1 MRWIPSLRRCTFMAT
16 LGLLAMAV
24 AAHAGTPPTDGWQVR
39 FDARRTGLVDQ
50 GRLVLG
56 ASSQSQEGADDF
68 DDPHPPAL
76 PSRFLDLFTE
86 HHQNDPGWATQATDP
101 QRYRAQYGAVVGA
114 QNRTY
119 TFLFEAD
126 QAGPVTLTWA
136 LFPDVDLAQHFLLLR
151 DVATG
156 ATVDMWAASSYAFTA
171 SAGRRE
177 FQMELTTGRSA
188 PPIAQSQ
195 TLNTNED
202 TALPVTLTALDPEGD
217 PLTFTVASAPTH
229 GALSGTA
236 PNLVYLPASNY
247 FGPDSFTFTARDP
260 TAESN
265 LATISIEV
273 VPVNDAPVA
282 QPQDV
287 ATDEDTPVAIT
298 LGATDVDGDAL
309 TFNVATPPAH
319 GTVSGSGANVTYAP
333 APDYSGPDRFTFRAN
348 DGAANSVAALVTITV
363 RPVNDPPVAEFTVPG
378 VDRNAATW
386 DNNVGSFFEGANIV
400 AFSSQNNTSLVPANA
415 IDDNVSSRWASAQGA
430 TTGQFLT
437 LGLPGG
443 RSHTVTAVR
452 IVNADG
458 TGGQSIKNFLVQV
471 SNTTADDAAFTT
483 VLTDAALDN
492 NRVQEFVLSSPVE
505 ARYVKLVPIDNWGST
520 CCVGVKSFEVIERGL
535 AGVPSHFVLPANAA
549 LASELGRIVS
559 FSSQGNTTSLSAAN
573 LIDGNVSSR
582 WSTLAPV
589 RTGNVVVELGKGKTY
604 LVDRVRLV
612 NAAGTNTSVRNFRV
626 DVSATTPDDAGF
638 STVVTAIALD
648 NSTLQEF
655 VFPAGPR
662 DARYVRLVA
671 VDAYGTGTSVSVNEL
686 QVVPVPTPVT
696 SYSSYQDATNRP
708 ENLLDNSSST
718 YWLTA
723 SGQVTNQFVEL
734 DLGGETLLDRVR
746 LQPSTFVTAENARDF
761 DVLVSTTT
769 DADAAFTKVLSAT
782 VANAGTLQEFLLPA
796 PARARFV
803 RLLVKNNYG
812 SATLIRLATF
822 EAVAVRSE
830 GNIVTLPAAPVDVTG
845 LESPSLIAN
854 GATVV
859 AFSSQFDVN
868 HSPANML
875 DYVAGNPWATRAPL
889 LPGPHF
895 VTIQLGGTALHNL
908 VGIKISGRVDQAFTQ
923 SVRDFEVWVSSTT
936 ADDTAFTRVLT
947 GTVVNDQ
954 SLQTFLFPGG
964 AVPARYVKYVPK
976 NNYGDPNNLSTSN
989 FEVLTTTAGGV
1000 VSATTFSAYSN
1011 RPEFVLDGSS
1021 STAAWRTRTGSVTN
1035 QSITLKLSGGTS
1047 HPLYGVSVWPEG
1059 GFGPKDY
1066 EIQVSN
1072 TTADDAAFTTV
1083 ATGVLTSTDA
1093 RREIPFNALTPAT
1106 YVRFLW
1112 KTGLSTSFIGVREL
1126 EALEPPAAG
1135 AVVLA
1140 VSSENSTSF
1149 PVQRALDIDRISTGW
1164 ITGNNLNT
1172 NQFVKILLPRAAL
1185 WVVDHVALQGR
1196 DCCADQ
1202 APRDF
1207 DVQVSTTTFD
1217 DAAFTTVLS
1226 GTLRNDFSLQH
1237 FYFPPTPARA
1247 IRLLLKNAY
1256 GSTVIGVQ
1264 TFWAF
1269 SSQLGGVNARFLDRS
1284 RAVDGALAGYDWDF
1298 GDGAHSSARDPEHL
1312 YAGPGIFNVA
1322 LTVTDAN
1329 GLTSTQTR
1337 SYQVFGAAAPDFT
1350 FSPTAAS
1357 EGANVNFTDISPDP
1371 FGIGYR
1377 EWAWGDGTANTVNT
1391 SPVGH
1396 VFADNGSY
1404 AVTLRVLNN
1413 RGLSAETT
1421 KTVTVSNVAPTV
1433 DAGPNQTVVWNQ
1445 VWAISPS
1452 VNDAGTVDRNS
1463 LVCTWDFGDGQTAQ
1477 VTACN
1482 SSNARVNH
1490 AYANPGTYTATLTVR
1505 DKENATASDF
1515 LTVTVNKRPTLLN
1528 IYAALSS
1535 TSAGAVEVAA
1545 KLVDRFDVTQAMPG
1559 QSVVFTLGTQTV
1571 PVTTNA
1577 EGIAVAVLTFAP
1589 GVVNT
1594 VTATYAGDT
1603 FYVPAADTD
1612 SFNPVSVFP
1621 ETPSLRN
1628 DQSEI
1633 VALVPSDSG
1642 RVANGGVLSTVG
1654 FAGGYA
1660 PLILVVDP
1668 LVVADATKANPL
1680 PGFDTVALNGICDIG
1695 SNQFL
1700 GNATFRNRVQ
1710 DFVVRGG
1717 KLVIWDSECQNTDYS
1732 KFFLPFTTNNPGAL
1746 GANGTLQDVEEN
1758 SLSSSDPASPAF
1770 VNVGFVST
1778 QTDAVGDA
1786 NVFLTFDPN
1795 WCVDMKA
1802 KNAVLPDFKP
1812 VHTYAVLGRG
1822 LLIYNGLDRD
1832 AMQSN
1837 ASASPNTGSFFL
1849 ARIWERELKQPWNP
1863 SGLPCD
1869 VAATQATI
1877 VLAPTSA
1884 TLDVGQTH
1892 TVTAT
1897 VTDVNGTPIRSV
1909 FVNLVV
1915 TGANPFTQQG
1925 TTNDSGV
1932 ATFTYTGTHLGNDV
1946 LVAGAGA
1953 IQSNSASAHWN
1964 AAPIA
1969 NAGDDQ
1975 LVGTGSVVVLDG
1987 SRSSDPNPGDVLTY
2001 AWRQLSGP
2009 VVTLDDPASVHPR
2022 FTPTEAGDHVFELR
2036 VSDGRLSAT
2045 DTVKITA
2052 EIRNRPPVAQDQA
2065 VATDEDVPLAIVLGA
2080 TDPDGDALTYTL
2092 LSSPTHGT
2100 LTGSAPNLT
2109 YTPAGNYNG
2118 PDGFTFKATDAL
2130 VSSNVAT
2137 VSITV
2142 RPVNDAPVADD
2153 QAVATDEDTPLPIVL
2168 AASDIDGDVLVY
2180 AILTPPQH
2188 GTLTG
2193 AGASVTYTPAA
2204 DYNGPDSFTFKV
2216 SDGSIDSNTATVAI
2230 TVRPVNDAPV
2240 AQDQS
2245 LVVYEDSRL
2254 PILLTGSDVD
2264 GDTLTYAIVMP
2275 PAHGILTG
2283 TPPRL
2288 TYSPAADY
2296 NGPDSFTFTV
2306 HDGNLLSNVATI
2318 HILVRP
2324 LNDAPDAF
2332 DQSLVLDED
2341 TTMPVVL
2348 SGSDVEGDPLTYA
2361 IVAAPL
2367 HGTLTG
2373 TGANHTYVPA
2383 ANYNGPDRVTFK
2395 VNDGQADSNVAT
2407 VTLTVRP
2414 VNDAPVASGQ
2424 VLATD
2429 EDVPLPITLAA
2440 ADLDGDALTYAVLA
2454 APAHGTLTGTGASL
2468 TYKPAANYN
2477 GPDSFTFQVND
2488 GHVDSNVATVGITVR
2503 PVNDAPVCSASRAVP
2518 DRLLWPPNHRF
2529 EPIAI
2534 QGVTDVEGNPLTIR
2548 ATAIRQDETV
2558 LGAGSGDKSP
2568 DGILAPLQLRVE
2580 RSGQGNGRVYHVTFE
2595 ATDGQGGACTATVAV
2610 CVPHD
2615 QSGTT
2620 CVDGGPRYDSTKP

>member
-1 MRWIPSLRRCTFMAT
+1 
-16 LGLLAMAV
+16 
-24 AAHAGTPPTDGWQVR
+24 
-39 FDARRTGLVDQ
+39 
-50 GRLVLG
+50 
-56 ASSQSQEGADDF
+56 
-68 DDPHPPAL
+68 
-76 PSRFLDLFTE
+76 
-86 HHQNDPGWATQATDP
+86 
-101 QRYRAQYGAVVGA
+101 
-114 QNRTY
+114 
-119 TFLFEAD
+119 
-126 QAGPVTLTWA
+126 
-136 LFPDVDLAQHFLLLR
+136 
-151 DVATG
+151 
-156 ATVDMWAASSYAFTA
+156 
-171 SAGRRE
+171 
-177 FQMELTTGRSA
+177 
-188 PPIAQSQ
+188 
-195 TLNTNED
+195 
-202 TALPVTLTALDPEGD
+202 
-217 PLTFTVASAPTH
+217 
-229 GALSGTA
+229 
-236 PNLVYLPASNY
+236 
-247 FGPDSFTFTARDP
+247 
-260 TAESN
+260 
-265 LATISIEV
+265 
-273 VPVNDAPVA
+273 
-282 QPQDV
+282 
-287 ATDEDTPVAIT
+287 
-298 LGATDVDGDAL
+298 
-309 TFNVATPPAH
+309 
-319 GTVSGSGANVTYAP
+319 
-333 APDYSGPDRFTFRAN
+333 
-348 DGAANSVAALVTITV
+348 
-363 RPVNDPPVAEFTVPG
+363 VPG

-589 RTGNVVVELGKGKTY
+589 RTGNVVIELGKGKTY

-638 STVVTAIALD
+638 STVVTAVALD

-708 ENLLDNSSST
+708 ENLLDNSNST

-830 GNIVTLPAAPVDVTG
+830 GNIVTLPAAPTDVTG

-923 SVRDFEVWVSSTT
+923 SVKDFEVWVSSTT

-1035 QSITLKLSGGTS
+1035 QSITLRLSGGTS

-1217 DAAFTTVLS
+1217 DAAFTTVFT

-1269 SSQLGGVNARFLDRS
+1269 SPQLGGVNARFLDRS

-1396 VFADNGSY
+1396 VFADNGAY
-1404 AVTLRVLNN
+1404 PVTLRVLNN

-1717 KLVIWDSECQNTDYS
+1717 KLIIWDSECQNTDYS

-1932 ATFTYTGTHLGNDV
+1932 ATFTYTGTHLGDDV

-2092 LSSPTHGT
+2092 LSSPAHGT
-2100 LTGSAPNLT
+2100 LTGTAPNLT
-2109 YTPAGNYNG
+2109 YTPAANYNG
-2118 PDGFTFKATDAL
+2118 PDGFTFKAATP
-2130 VSSNVAT
+2130 SSART
-2137 VSITV
+2137 S
-2142 RPVNDAPVADD
+2142 RP
-2153 QAVATDEDTPLPIVL
+2153 
-2168 AASDIDGDVLVY
+2168 
-2180 AILTPPQH
+2180 
-2188 GTLTG
+2188 
-2193 AGASVTYTPAA
+2193 
-2204 DYNGPDSFTFKV
+2204 
-2216 SDGSIDSNTATVAI
+2216 
-2230 TVRPVNDAPV
+2230 
-2240 AQDQS
+2240 
-2245 LVVYEDSRL
+2245 
-2254 PILLTGSDVD
+2254 
-2264 GDTLTYAIVMP
+2264 
-2275 PAHGILTG
+2275 
-2283 TPPRL
+2283 
-2288 TYSPAADY
+2288 
-2296 NGPDSFTFTV
+2296 
-2306 HDGNLLSNVATI
+2306 
-2318 HILVRP
+2318 
-2324 LNDAPDAF
+2324 
-2332 DQSLVLDED
+2332 
-2341 TTMPVVL
+2341 
-2348 SGSDVEGDPLTYA
+2348 
-2361 IVAAPL
+2361 
-2367 HGTLTG
+2367 
-2373 TGANHTYVPA
+2373 
-2383 ANYNGPDRVTFK
+2383 
-2395 VNDGQADSNVAT
+2395 
-2407 VTLTVRP
+2407 
-2414 VNDAPVASGQ
+2414 
-2424 VLATD
+2424 
-2429 EDVPLPITLAA
+2429 
-2440 ADLDGDALTYAVLA
+2440 
-2454 APAHGTLTGTGASL
+2454 
-2468 TYKPAANYN
+2468 
-2477 GPDSFTFQVND
+2477 
-2488 GHVDSNVATVGITVR
+2488 
-2503 PVNDAPVCSASRAVP
+2503 SASP
-2518 DRLLWPPNHRF
+2518 
-2529 EPIAI
+2529 
-2534 QGVTDVEGNPLTIR
+2534 
-2548 ATAIRQDETV
+2548 
-2558 LGAGSGDKSP
+2558 
-2568 DGILAPLQLRVE
+2568 
-2580 RSGQGNGRVYHVTFE
+2580 
-2595 ATDGQGGACTATVAV
+2595 C
-2610 CVPHD
+2610 
-2615 QSGTT
+2615 
-2620 CVDGGPRYDSTKP
+2620 GP